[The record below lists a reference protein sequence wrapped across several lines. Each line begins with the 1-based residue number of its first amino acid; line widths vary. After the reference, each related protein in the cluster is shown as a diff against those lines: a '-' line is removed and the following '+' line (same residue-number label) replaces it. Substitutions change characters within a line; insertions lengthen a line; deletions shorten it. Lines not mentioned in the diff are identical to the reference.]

1 MHTPADDR
9 HSTEAGAD
17 GPSTQA
23 VVRRI
28 DAHSAL
34 LGLRAEPA
42 VQTAFELA
50 VGDSLVLYTDGL
62 VENRAEVFDL
72 GLDRLSAAVAKLHGN
87 LEEFATHLLE
97 EIRPTTVDDDIAMV
111 VVRRTARP

>member
-1 MHTPADDR
+1 M
-9 HSTEAGAD
+9 
-17 GPSTQA
+17 
-23 VVRRI
+23 VRRI

-34 LGLRAEPA
+34 LGMHAEPA

-72 GLDRLSAAVAKLHGN
+72 GLDRLAAAVEMLDGD
-87 LEEFATHLLE
+87 LEQFATGLLE
-97 EIRPTTVDDDIAMV
+97 QIRPTTVDDDIAMV
-111 VVRRTARP
+111 VVRRTA